1 MVNRL
6 DFATIEE
13 IPLRNYFP
21 REDTNFTPWLRDNI
35 QLLGDTIGIDIVDP
49 SIEVPIG
56 TYRLDILANE
66 SGTSRKIAIENQFGI
81 TDHDHLGKLLTYMAG
96 VNADVVIW
104 VAEAFKEEHITAINH
119 LNQISNSDTAFFCIK
134 PRLIRIDKSK
144 PAFEFTII
152 TQPDEWEKANKP
164 QGTNELE
171 REYSKFWSL
180 LIEEH
185 SDSIPNLRNRAL
197 KYNSLGFTSGK
208 PGFTYGWRF
217 TREKTFD
224 IVLWI
229 DTGDYEKN
237 HEIYSALKTRNQ
249 EINNKLGKEVS
260 FFCKENVRM
269 VLLFIKND
277 ISLDILNLNE
287 NERKNIVE
295 WSIRWLPKFRETLD
309 ELLKEI

>member
-1 MVNRL
+1 MDDKL

-13 IPLRNYFP
+13 IPLRTHFS

-35 QLLGDTIGIDIVDP
+35 QLLGDKIGIDIVDP
-49 SIEVPIG
+49 STEVPIG

-104 VAEAFKEEHITAINH
+104 VAEGFKDEHITAINH
-119 LNQISNSDTAFFCIK
+119 LNQISNSETAFFCIK
-134 PRLIRIDKSK
+134 PRLIRIEKSK

-164 QGTNELE
+164 QGSNELE

-180 LIEEH
+180 LIDEH
-185 SDSIPNLRNRAL
+185 ADTIPNLKSRAL
-197 KYNSLGFTSGK
+197 KYNSLGFGSGK

-217 TREKTFD
+217 TREKTFEL
-224 IVLWI
+224 VLWI
-229 DTGDYEKN
+229 DTGDYEQNHNALNQLKN
-237 HEIYSALKTRNQ
+237 RKDDIE
-249 EINNKLGKEVS
+249 NKLGKNVGYFS
-260 FFCKENVRM
+260 KENVRM
-269 VLLFIKND
+269 VLVYLKKD
-277 ISLDILNLNE
+277 IRSDILNLDDNK
-287 NERKNIVE
+287 RKDIVQ
-295 WSIRWLPKFRETLD
+295 WSTKWLPKFRETFDTLI
-309 ELLKEI
+309 KEI

>member
-1 MVNRL
+1 MDDKL

-13 IPLRNYFP
+13 IPLRTYFS

-35 QLLGDTIGIDIVDP
+35 QLLGDKIGIDIVDP
-49 SIEVPIG
+49 STEVPIG

-104 VAEAFKEEHITAINH
+104 VAEGFKDEHITAINH
-119 LNQISNSDTAFFCIK
+119 LNQISNSETAFFCIK

-164 QGTNELE
+164 QGSNELE

-180 LIEEH
+180 LIDEH
-185 SDSIPNLRNRAL
+185 ADTIPNLKSRAL
-197 KYNSLGFTSGK
+197 KYNSLGFRSGK

-224 IVLWI
+224 LVLWI
-229 DTGDYEKN
+229 DTGDYEQNQNALIQLKN
-237 HEIYSALKTRNQ
+237 RKDEI
-249 EINNKLGKEVS
+249 ENKLGKNVRY
-260 FFCKENVRM
+260 FCKENVRM
-269 VLLFIKND
+269 VLVYLKND
-277 ISLDILNLNE
+277 IRSDILNLDD
-287 NERKNIVE
+287 NERKDIVE
-295 WSIRWLPKFRETLD
+295 WSTKWFPKFRETFDDLI
-309 ELLKEI
+309 KEI

>member
-1 MVNRL
+1 MDDKL

-13 IPLRNYFP
+13 IPLRTHFS

-35 QLLGDTIGIDIVDP
+35 QLLGDKIGIDIVDP
-49 SIEVPIG
+49 STEVPIG

-104 VAEAFKEEHITAINH
+104 VAEGFKDEHITAINH
-119 LNQISNSDTAFFCIK
+119 LNQISNSETAFFCIK
-134 PRLIRIDKSK
+134 PRLIRIEKSK

-164 QGTNELE
+164 QGSNELE

-180 LIEEH
+180 LIDEH
-185 SDSIPNLRNRAL
+185 ADTIPNLKSRAL
-197 KYNSLGFTSGK
+197 KYNSLGFGSGK

-224 IVLWI
+224 LVLWI
-229 DTGDYEKN
+229 DTGDYEQNHNALNQLKN
-237 HEIYSALKTRNQ
+237 RKDEI
-249 EINNKLGKEVS
+249 ENKLGKNVGY
-260 FFCKENVRM
+260 FCKENVRM
-269 VLLFIKND
+269 VLVYLKND
-277 ISLDILNLNE
+277 IRSDILNLDD
-287 NERKNIVE
+287 NERNDIVK
-295 WSIRWLPKFRETLD
+295 WSTKWFPKFRETFDALI
-309 ELLKEI
+309 KEI

>member
-1 MVNRL
+1 MDDKL

-13 IPLRNYFP
+13 IPLRTYFS

-35 QLLGDTIGIDIVDP
+35 QLLGDKIGIDIVDP
-49 SIEVPIG
+49 STEVPIG

-104 VAEAFKEEHITAINH
+104 VAEGFKDEHITAINH
-119 LNQISNSDTAFFCIK
+119 LNQISNSETAFFCIK
-134 PRLIRIDKSK
+134 PRLIRIEKSK

-164 QGTNELE
+164 QGSNELE

-180 LIEEH
+180 LIDEH
-185 SDSIPNLRNRAL
+185 ADTIPNLKSRAL
-197 KYNSLGFTSGK
+197 KYNSLGFGSGK

-217 TREKTFD
+217 TREKTFEL
-224 IVLWI
+224 VLWI
-229 DTGDYEKN
+229 DTGDYEQNQNALIQLKN
-237 HEIYSALKTRNQ
+237 RKDEI
-249 EINNKLGKEVS
+249 ENKLGKNVRY
-260 FFCKENVRM
+260 FCKENVRM
-269 VLLFIKND
+269 VLVYLKND
-277 ISLDILNLNE
+277 IRSDILNLDD
-287 NERKNIVE
+287 NERKDIVE
-295 WSIRWLPKFRETLD
+295 WSTKWFPKFRETFDALI
-309 ELLKEI
+309 KEI